1 MKVLVI
7 SGFLG
12 AGKTTFLKELARRTH
27 RDFAVMENEYGEVS
41 VDGDVLREDAEK
53 LNIWELTEGCICC
66 TRKSDF
72 AASVL
77 TIAGTVDPQYLIVE
91 PTGVGMLSKV
101 LESIQKIRYEKIQ
114 ILSPVTIL
122 DGHSFDRYRR
132 EFPEILTDQIRHAGT
147 VVLSKMEGADD
158 EDRAKLSDKIR
169 KINPSAQLCLRP
181 YPEQGDDFFLSL
193 LNRDLSGKPVSGE
206 ASREDLQNLSLT
218 DVSLASPDRLLLFLN
233 GVVSGVFGNI
243 VRAKGCLKAGDN
255 WLRFDTADRTY
266 SLTGS
271 APQDESKAVFIGT
284 DLGRSR
290 IREVL
295 QEELTVSAFRPRQR
309 NRIR

>member
-12 AGKTTFLKELARRTH
+12 AGKTTFLKELARRTR

-122 DGHSFDRYRR
+122 DGHSFDRYRS

-147 VVLSKMEGADD
+147 VILSKMEGADD

>member
-12 AGKTTFLKELARRTH
+12 AGKTTFLKELARRTR

-122 DGHSFDRYRR
+122 DGNSFDRYRR

>member
-12 AGKTTFLKELARRTH
+12 AGKTTFLKELARRTR
-27 RDFAVMENEYGEVS
+27 RDCAVMENEYGEVS

-309 NRIR
+309 NCIR